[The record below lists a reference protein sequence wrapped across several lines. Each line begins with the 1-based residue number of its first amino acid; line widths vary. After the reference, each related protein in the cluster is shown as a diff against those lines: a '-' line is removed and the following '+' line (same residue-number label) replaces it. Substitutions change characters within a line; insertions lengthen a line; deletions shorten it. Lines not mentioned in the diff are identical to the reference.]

1 MSTPLIGCQAQDQE
15 NFSSPRNWPWLW
27 GPGGAVR
34 RFLPVGFLDTCLLC
48 LRTEGWSVAL
58 TRGYRLATRSLGVD
72 TRQEQPALVIPHT
85 LGLQPGDWVEV
96 RAISEIQST
105 LDENGRLGGLAFTSE
120 MRAYC
125 GRRFR
130 VFERL
135 ELLYN
140 EYTRQQRK
148 VKNTVLL
155 ADVYCHGVGFGCHR
169 RCFHFW
175 REAWLKRA
183 NDRERDDAPAAG
195 GA

>member
-1 MSTPLIGCQAQDQE
+1 M
-15 NFSSPRNWPWLW
+15 
-27 GPGGAVR
+27 R
-34 RFLPVGFLDTCLLC
+34 RLLPVGFLETCLLC
-48 LRTEGWSVAL
+48 LRTEGWAVAF
-58 TRGYRLATRSLGVD
+58 TRGYRLLMRPFSGDGQRHRPTP
-72 TRQEQPALVIPHT
+72 EIPRV
-85 LGLQPGDWVEV
+85 LGLQPGERVEV
-96 RAISEIQST
+96 RALEEIEST
-105 LDENGRLGGLAFTSE
+105 LDENGKLGGLAFTSE

-140 EYTRQQRK
+140 EYTHQHRT

-155 ADVYCHGVGFGCHR
+155 QNVYCHGVGFGCHR

-183 NDRERDDAPAAG
+183 AEGAREESTG
-195 GA
+195 KEGS